1 MIIRLQGKLFK
12 KQAPYLGVDV
22 NGIGYGLQASLTT
35 FAYLPECGQDVTL
48 YTHLLIREDAHQL
61 FGFIDHQ
68 EKEMFLTLIKVN
80 GVGPKLA
87 LAILSTL
94 DTAQLVHAVQQDD
107 VTGLTRI
114 PGIGKKTAER
124 LLIELRDKVDLL
136 GDSNQDFSAVSV
148 SVNPQSEQYIKQEA
162 SEALQALGYK
172 PHDASRAVQKAFSEG
187 IDVEAV
193 IRAALKG

>member
-22 NGIGYGLQASLTT
+22 SSIGYGLQASLTT

-80 GVGPKLA
+80 GVGPSL
-87 LAILSTL
+87 
-94 DTAQLVHAVQQDD
+94 
-107 VTGLTRI
+107 
-114 PGIGKKTAER
+114 P
-124 LLIELRDKVDLL
+124 
-136 GDSNQDFSAVSV
+136 
-148 SVNPQSEQYIKQEA
+148 
-162 SEALQALGYK
+162 
-172 PHDASRAVQKAFSEG
+172 
-187 IDVEAV
+187 
-193 IRAALKG
+193 